1 VLTRRIC
8 GSGAGPAGR
17 VAQTGLV
24 ATSALTRE
32 VRGAG
37 VLYVFGFERTGVA
50 VGDLY
55 FADPDPRPGQ
65 EGAERGV
72 RLEVRLLEPGPL
84 PGSMYSARP
93 ITVARPVWRA
103 DLLESVDGPPGS
115 FDRTHYHPALTGWEP
130 GRRVFDRDLSA
141 HPVEW
146 VGARL
151 AGLEALLAEAGVAS
165 DPADARDAEALR
177 GCLAEIMDTVNRLLE
192 RVWRGELARPPGP
205 AEPGGELTAVRAGWL

>member
-1 VLTRRIC
+1 
-8 GSGAGPAGR
+8 
-17 VAQTGLV
+17 
-24 ATSALTRE
+24 
-32 VRGAG
+32 

-55 FADPDPRPGQ
+55 FVDPNPRPGQ

-72 RLEVRLLEPGPL
+72 RLEVRLLEPGL
-84 PGSMYSARP
+84 RPGSFYSARP

-103 DLLESVDGPPGS
+103 DLLESVDGSPGS
-115 FDRTHYHPALTGWEP
+115 FDRTHYHPGLQGWEP
-130 GRRVFDRDLSA
+130 GRRVFDRDLSS

-151 AGLEALLAEAGVAS
+151 AGLEVLLAEAGVAS

-177 GCLAEIMDTVNRLLE
+177 GCLAEIMDTVSRLLE
-192 RVWRGELARPPGP
+192 RVRRGELARPPDSAEPAGP
-205 AEPGGELTAVRAGWL
+205 AGGLTAARVGWL